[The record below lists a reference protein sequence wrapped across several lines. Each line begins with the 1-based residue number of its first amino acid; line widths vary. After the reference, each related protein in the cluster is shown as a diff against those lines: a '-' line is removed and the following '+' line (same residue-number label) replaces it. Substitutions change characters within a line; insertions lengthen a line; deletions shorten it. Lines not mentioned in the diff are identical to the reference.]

1 MDFGKAFSYVFEDEG
16 WITKLLIGGLILLI
30 PIVGALTVLGWALE
44 IGRRVASGQ
53 ESDILPDWSDFGT
66 YLVRGLKA
74 FVVMFVYALP
84 IIILEICP
92 ITLTAMAQGM
102 ESQSMASIAQII
114 NLLVSCVVFVY
125 EIFLL
130 IIAPAALMRFTMQGD
145 DIKAGLA
152 FGEIFSQVKANLG
165 VYVMVALGQILAYFI
180 GGLGI
185 IACGIG
191 LLFTVPYA
199 YAVVGHFYG
208 QAYREVEGGN
218 IVDATPAPAAGGD
231 WTA

>member
-1 MDFGKAFSYVFEDEG
+1 MDFGKAFSFVFEDDG
-16 WITKLLIGGLILLI
+16 WISKLVIGGLLLLI
-30 PIVGALTVLGWALE
+30 PIVGALVVLGWALE

-84 IIILEICP
+84 VIILESCP
-92 ITLTAMAQGM
+92 VALAALASGTD
-102 ESQSMASIAQII
+102 SQSLASLAQAI
-114 NLLVSCVVFVY
+114 NLFVYCIVFVY

-130 IIAPAALMRFTMQGD
+130 FIAPAALMRFTMQGD

-152 FGEIFSQVKANLG
+152 FGEILGLVKANVG
-165 VYVMVALGQILAYFI
+165 VYLMVVLGQIVAYFV

-185 IACGIG
+185 VACVIG
-191 LLFTVPYA
+191 LLFTIPYA

-218 IVDATPAPAAGGD
+218 IVNGTAAPAGD
-231 WTA
+231 WVG